1 MVNQATTV
9 INNIAANVEAM
20 CDHNEKDKLFSYH
33 GLQPMVLRS
42 TKTKIEEGFEPIKE
56 KEYSTGDEVVVNGPG
71 GCFAIAGGLSLLAT
85 EFPAAQRILDQGKN
99 KIRQFAEK
107 EEEEGGS
114 DSEFVIL
121 DDDEEEKE
129 QEEDGAK
136 NNRRNYAKTAQKS
149 LRNLAKNQILPLLD
163 RMSSEQVQDKIS
175 TERV

>member
-1 MVNQATTV
+1 M
-9 INNIAANVEAM
+9 
-20 CDHNEKDKLFSYH
+20 
-33 GLQPMVLRS
+33 
-42 TKTKIEEGFEPIKE
+42 
-56 KEYSTGDEVVVNGPG
+56 
-71 GCFAIAGGLSLLAT
+71 
-85 EFPAAQRILDQGKN
+85 DQGKN